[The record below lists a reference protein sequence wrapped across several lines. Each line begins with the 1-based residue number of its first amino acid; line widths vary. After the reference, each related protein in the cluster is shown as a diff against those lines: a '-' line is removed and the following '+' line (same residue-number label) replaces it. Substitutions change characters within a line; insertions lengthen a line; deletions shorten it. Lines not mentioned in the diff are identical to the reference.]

1 MLFSLTIISV
11 IILIFSV
18 ILHEVSHGAM
28 ADYLGDPTP
37 RALGRLSLNPL
48 RHIDWFG
55 SIILP
60 AILIISGSS
69 FLVGWAK
76 PVPFNP
82 LNLRDKR
89 YGSAKVAI
97 AGPLANLL
105 IALVFGLLLRF
116 LPWGNFAFLNENSQ
130 LVFSQIV
137 WLNLLLAI
145 FNLTPIPPLDGSHIL
160 FAFLPS
166 KWQKVE
172 MILLQYGIF
181 ILIFYIF
188 FIFPLLG
195 SFLGFI
201 FTAITGFR

>member
-1 MLFSLTIISV
+1 MLLSLTIISV
-11 IILIFSV
+11 IVLIFAV

-48 RHIDWFG
+48 RHIDLFG

-60 AILIISGSS
+60 AILIISNSS

-89 YGSAKVAI
+89 YGSAKVAV

-105 IALVFGLLLRF
+105 AALVFGLLIRF
-116 LPWGNFAFLNENSQ
+116 LPWGSFALLNNNLQ
-130 LVFSQIV
+130 LVFGQIV
-137 WLNLLLAI
+137 WINLLLAI
-145 FNLTPIPPLDGSHIL
+145 FNLTPVPPLDGSHIF
-160 FAFLPS
+160 FAFLPA
-166 KWQKVE
+166 KWRNIE
-172 MILLQYGIF
+172 MFLTQYGIF
-181 ILIFYIF
+181 VLIFYIF
-188 FIFPLLG
+188 FVFPLLSPLL
-195 SFLGFI
+195 SFLFSI
-201 FTAITGFR
+201 FTGAN